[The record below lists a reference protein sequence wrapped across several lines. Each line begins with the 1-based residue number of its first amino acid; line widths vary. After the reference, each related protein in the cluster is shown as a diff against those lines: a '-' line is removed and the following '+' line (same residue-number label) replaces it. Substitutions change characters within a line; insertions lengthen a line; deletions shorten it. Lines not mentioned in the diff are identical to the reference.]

1 MTQEATARICLAGI
15 TGSRGYCGR
24 KATSAATAVADVTCK
39 DCSAAVRAD
48 QQAGIL
54 SPELTAAIAC

>member
-1 MTQEATARICLAGI
+1 MTQESTARTCLAGT
-15 TGSRGYCGR
+15 TGHGYCGR
-24 KATSAATAVADVTCK
+24 KTTSATAAIADATCK
-39 DCSAAVRAD
+39 DCGAAVRAD